1 MFCQVTGKDM
11 CTHEQINSI
20 KLKGYL
26 AYYPQDFRIQDS
38 PSHGPEHWTVFS
50 TAFAIQLHEGDAA
63 LSLTKCA
70 SSSVRDDS
78 RDVSRMREPLGLCE
92 HKPASLPI
100 PASRTTCTAPGPPT
114 GSSRVGNKVEISET
128 EISGRFI
135 VPMHDDTGRRG
146 SGAFSLEPSFPTHLA
161 SCMYHKSA
169 QSRYVKLREYLVSP

>member
-1 MFCQVTGKDM
+1 M
-11 CTHEQINSI
+11 CTHCKQINSI

-38 PSHGPEHWTVFS
+38 PPHGPEHWTVFS
-50 TAFAIQLHEGDAA
+50 TAFAIQLHEGDEA

-70 SSSVRDDS
+70 SSSVQD
-78 RDVSRMREPLGLCE
+78 DVSRMREPLGLCE
-92 HKPASLPI
+92 RKLASLPI

-114 GSSRVGNKVEISET
+114 GGSRVGNKVEISER

-146 SGAFSLEPSFPTHLA
+146 SGAFSLDPSFPTPLA
-161 SCMYHKSA
+161 SCMYPKSA
-169 QSRYVKLREYLVSP
+169 QSRYVKLREYLESS